1 MKTYVI
7 QVSRGDEWLIGRH
20 ADQPTFTT
28 QGKDLDEL
36 AFMIRDAIGSLTDE
50 QEIEIDLRLP
60 PELTIQQPA
69 A

>member
-1 MKTYVI
+1 MKSHLIKVT
-7 QVSRGDEWLIGRH
+7 RGDEWLIGRH
-20 ADQPTFTT
+20 ADEPTFTT

-36 AFMIRDAIGSLTDE
+36 VFMIRDAIDSLTDE
-50 QEIEIDLRLP
+50 QEVEIDLRLP